1 MIMVMVMVNDNDQV
15 MMMMIRT
22 DDSGG
27 GGGRYF
33 VCIHVRGDDGSMD
46 DIGDDYRLLHHM

>member
-1 MIMVMVMVNDNDQV
+1 
-15 MMMMIRT
+15 
-22 DDSGG
+22 
-27 GGGRYF
+27 